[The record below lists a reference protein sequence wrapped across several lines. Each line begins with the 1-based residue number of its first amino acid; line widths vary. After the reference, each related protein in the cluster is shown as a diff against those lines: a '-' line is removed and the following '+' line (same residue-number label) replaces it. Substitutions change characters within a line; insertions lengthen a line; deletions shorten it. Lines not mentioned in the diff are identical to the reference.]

1 MDLVIVGSVALDA
14 VKTPYGQVD
23 RVLGG
28 SAVYASMAARYFCR
42 PGIVGVVGED
52 FPAEYLKLIKDQE
65 IDTSGLQT
73 RKGKTFFWKGNYNNM
88 NCAETL
94 DTQLNVFADFD
105 PIIPQEYRKTKYIFL
120 GNIDPVLQLEV
131 LQQVENPDLTA
142 MDTMNFWIN
151 GKRSELLEVIKK
163 IDVLFINED
172 ELRMLTVEKNILKAA
187 KEALEYGPQLIV
199 CKRGEYG
206 AFVFGEDF
214 LFYCPAYPI
223 FDVIDPTG
231 AGDSFAGGF
240 LGYLAQAG
248 KIDKESFKKAMQL
261 GTITASF
268 CVEDF
273 SLNKLSKIELKKIE
287 ARAGSLQK
295 YVSFK

>member
-1 MDLVIVGSVALDA
+1 
-14 VKTPYGQVD
+14 
-23 RVLGG
+23 
-28 SAVYASMAARYFCR
+28 
-42 PGIVGVVGED
+42 
-52 FPAEYLKLIKDQE
+52 
-65 IDTSGLQT
+65 
-73 RKGKTFFWKGNYNNM
+73 M

-105 PIIPQEYRKTKYIFL
+105 PIIPDEYKKTKFIFL

-131 LQQVENPDLTA
+131 LQQVDNPELTA

-151 GKRSELLEVIKK
+151 GKRSELLEVIRK

-187 KEALEYGPQLIV
+187 KEALEFGPKLIV

-206 AFVFGEDF
+206 AFAFAADF
-214 LFYCPAYPI
+214 LFYCPAFPVY
-223 FDVIDPTG
+223 DVIDPTG

-240 LGYLAQAG
+240 LGFLAKAG
-248 KIDKESFKKAMQL
+248 KIDKHSFKKAMQF
-261 GTITASF
+261 GTITASY

-273 SLNKLSKIELKKIE
+273 SLNKLSKIDLDKIESRAESLKKY
-287 ARAGSLQK
+287 A
-295 YVSFK
+295 SF